1 MQASGHEERSR
12 EAELISRVVVAD
24 DHAAFGKLMQM
35 HQSSVR
41 QFLRRLT
48 RCDPERADDLAQET
62 FFRAYRYMN
71 GYRGEGRFLSWLFRI
86 AYQRFVSEERRHK
99 TKSVALSDDL
109 QVDADSENS
118 IIAARTVEQ
127 MMGLLR
133 ADERAAVLLHYRHEL
148 THPEISETMGLPLG
162 TIKSLIRRSREKLK
176 RFYESKT
183 DVRQP
188 WNKDAPKTNSA

>member
-1 MQASGHEERSR
+1 MQVSGHEERSR

-24 DHAAFGKLMQM
+24 DHAAFGSLVQM
-35 HQSSVR
+35 HQLPVR

-48 RCDPERADDLAQET
+48 RSDPERADDLAQET
-62 FFRAYRYMN
+62 FFKAYRHIN
-71 GYRGEGRFLSWLFRI
+71 GFRGEGRFLSWLFRI
-86 AYQRFVSEERRHK
+86 AYQQFVSDERRNK
-99 TKSVALSDDL
+99 MKLAPFPDDL
-109 QVDADSENS
+109 QVDADNEDTLV
-118 IIAARTVEQ
+118 ATRTVEQ

-183 DVRQP
+183 DARQP
-188 WNKDAPKTNSA
+188 WNKDTPKTNSA

>member
-1 MQASGHEERSR
+1 MQASGHEDRSR

-24 DHAAFGKLMQM
+24 DHAAFEKLMQM

-41 QFLRRLT
+41 QVLRRLT

-62 FFRAYRYMN
+62 FFRAYRYIS

-86 AYQRFVSEERRHK
+86 AYQQFVSEERGHK
-99 TKSVALSDDL
+99 KNTVALSDDL
-109 QVDADSENS
+109 QVNTDTEKT
-118 IIAARTVEQ
+118 IVAARTVEQ

-183 DVRQP
+183 DARQP
-188 WNKDAPKTNSA
+188 WNKDIPKTNSA

>member
-1 MQASGHEERSR
+1 MQASEHEERSR
-12 EAELISRVVVAD
+12 EAEWISRVVVAD
-24 DHAAFGKLMQM
+24 DHAAFGKLMRM

-62 FFRAYRYMN
+62 FFRAYRYIN

-86 AYQRFVSEERRHK
+86 AYQQFVSEERRRK
-99 TKSVALSDDL
+99 NKPVALSDDL
-109 QVDADSENS
+109 QSDTDNESTIV
-118 IIAARTVEQ
+118 AARTVEQ

-162 TIKSLIRRSREKLK
+162 TVKSLIRRSREKLK
-176 RFYESKT
+176 LFHESKPDARKSWT
-183 DVRQP
+183 DTQ
-188 WNKDAPKTNSA
+188 KTNSA

>member
-1 MQASGHEERSR
+1 MQASGHEERYR

-24 DHAAFGKLMQM
+24 DHAAFEKLMQM

-62 FFRAYRYMN
+62 FFRAYRYIG

-86 AYQRFVSEERRHK
+86 AYQQFTSEERRRK
-99 TKSVALSDDL
+99 IEPVPLPDDL
-109 QVDADSENS
+109 QVDADNESTL
-118 IIAARTVEQ
+118 IAARTVEQ

-133 ADERAAVLLHYRHEL
+133 AEERAAVLLHYRHEL

-176 RFYESKT
+176 RFYESKP
-183 DVRQP
+183 DARQS
-188 WNKDAPKTNSA
+188 WNEDTPKTNSA